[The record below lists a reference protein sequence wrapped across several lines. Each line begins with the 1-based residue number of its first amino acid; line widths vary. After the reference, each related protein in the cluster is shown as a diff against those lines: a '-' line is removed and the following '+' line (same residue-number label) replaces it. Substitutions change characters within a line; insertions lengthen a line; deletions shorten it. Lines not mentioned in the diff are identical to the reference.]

1 MEQYFILDG
10 TRVNAPVCGRL
21 PGYRVM
27 LAGGGR
33 IGSVPRA
40 PNSPVDVISAEVA
53 LKKNSP
59 GTVTSVAAAGAVLSV
74 VSSGCSGVL
83 VNAGAITV
91 ITKKSAT
98 PAMMNH

>member
-1 MEQYFILDG
+1 M
-10 TRVNAPVCGRL
+10 C
-21 PGYRVM
+21 
-27 LAGGGR
+27 
-33 IGSVPRA
+33 
-40 PNSPVDVISAEVA
+40 SAEVA
-53 LKKNSP
+53 VNSNSP

-74 VSSGCSGVL
+74 VSFGSGVL